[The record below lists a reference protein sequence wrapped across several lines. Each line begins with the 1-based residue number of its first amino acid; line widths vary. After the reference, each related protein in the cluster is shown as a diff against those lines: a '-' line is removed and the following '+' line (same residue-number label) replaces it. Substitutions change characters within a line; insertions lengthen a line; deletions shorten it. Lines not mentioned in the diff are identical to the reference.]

1 MALWNS
7 HYKTFMSSENSLKTV
22 YFSNCDPGPGAPA
35 DFIADLDRATS
46 NTLESIEISFGEV
59 SLGVLSGN

>member
-1 MALWNS
+1 
-7 HYKTFMSSENSLKTV
+7 MSSENSLKTV